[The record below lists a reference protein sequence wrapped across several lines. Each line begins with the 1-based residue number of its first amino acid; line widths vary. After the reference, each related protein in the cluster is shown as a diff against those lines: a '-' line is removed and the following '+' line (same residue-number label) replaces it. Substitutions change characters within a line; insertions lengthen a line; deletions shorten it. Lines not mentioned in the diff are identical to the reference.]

1 MMKINARDCKIVTVD
16 KEVEKNFLTNNHTQ
30 GYVRSIICY
39 GLILNG
45 ELVQLMSFGKP
56 RFNKNYQWE
65 LLRDCSKKYCIV
77 RGGVSKLWK
86 HFVNENKPKD
96 VICYSYPHNGTM
108 YTNKYINNCGFN
120 NIKNARKTKKTRYIG
135 NYRGKE
141 YSIEKSILEKHG
153 VDRLLKGKFGQN
165 RTNEQILF
173 DLGFKK
179 ELYDGLDPQVDSW
192 FCGGCV
198 YMMEI
203 IGTDKFYIG
212 QTIKDI
218 NTYWGSGSEW
228 IRYLDENNIPK
239 DNKHIRK
246 IILKD
251 NGFYNWQDLRDAE
264 LEEIHKYCFKNDNG
278 VWEVKQEFL
287 DKMLNRDLWRYYKY
301 NFATCPECGGK
312 NGQHKNGCSRLTVCP
327 ECGLARGHHK
337 KTCSKYNL
345 KEEICP
351 ECGGIAG
358 HHRKGCS
365 KHKTIEICKECGS
378 PVSSHKKTCSKYVK
392 NKCDIC
398 CSIPHKKWC
407 PRHIEPEPCKEC
419 GGTLGHHRKGCS
431 KYIVKKK
438 QTPCSECGA
447 IQGHYKTCSKYKPN
461 KQPEPC
467 SECGGKNGHHKKF
480 CSKYEPH
487 KKPVACPECGSMY
500 GHKKTCSKYTANNGK
515 FSLGTVEV
523 N

>member
-337 KTCSKYNL
+337 KTCSKY
-345 KEEICP
+345 
-351 ECGGIAG
+351 
-358 HHRKGCS
+358 
-365 KHKTIEICKECGS
+365 
-378 PVSSHKKTCSKYVK
+378 
-392 NKCDIC
+392 
-398 CSIPHKKWC
+398 
-407 PRHIEPEPCKEC
+407 
-419 GGTLGHHRKGCS
+419 
-431 KYIVKKK
+431 
-438 QTPCSECGA
+438 
-447 IQGHYKTCSKYKPN
+447 
-461 KQPEPC
+461 
-467 SECGGKNGHHKKF
+467 
-480 CSKYEPH
+480 
-487 KKPVACPECGSMY
+487 
-500 GHKKTCSKYTANNGK
+500 TASNGK
-515 FSLGTVEV
+515 FSIGIVEA